1 MADDE
6 HVFPYIVAHVS
17 MLYVVY
23 SDYIQLYEEKYVR
36 CDVECRGA
44 QRDTMATKLKWT
56 KLKWCP
62 TSSLAL
68 LK

>member
-1 MADDE
+1 
-6 HVFPYIVAHVS
+6 

-23 SDYIQLYEEKYVR
+23 SDYIQLNEEKYVR